1 MHNILVP
8 VDGSIHA
15 LKAAHIA
22 CDFAQKYEG
31 KVSLLYV
38 VPKEKSAEKLLS
50 LKVASSY
57 GPKLKSLLKAQSKTT
72 QGLASPAA
80 IAAIGE
86 LILSQAAR
94 KVRHQGVEVSVLP
107 IVHGEIVEQI
117 LAHIESI
124 GASVVVL
131 GSRGVSDANESAF
144 GSVSHAVFAQAQCT
158 CLAVK

>member
-38 VPKEKSAEKLLS
+38 VPTGKRAEKYLS

-57 GPKLKSLLKAQSKTT
+57 GPKLKSLLKAQSKA
-72 QGLASPAA
+72 GEGVASPAA

-86 LILSQAAR
+86 IILSQAAR
-94 KVRHQGVEVSVLP
+94 KIRHQGVELSVLP
-107 IVHGEIVEQI
+107 LVHGEIVEQI
-117 LAHIESI
+117 LAHIDSI

-131 GSRGVSDANESAF
+131 GSRGVNDTGEAAF

>member
-38 VPKEKSAEKLLS
+38 VPREKNAEKFLS
-50 LKVASSY
+50 LKVSSSY
-57 GPKLKSLLKAQSKTT
+57 GPKLKSLLEAQSKAGE
-72 QGLASPAA
+72 GLASPAV

-86 LILSQAAR
+86 IILSQAAR

-107 IVHGEIVEQI
+107 LAHGEVVEQI
-117 LAHIESI
+117 LAHIKSV

-131 GSRGVSDANESAF
+131 GSRGVSYANDSAF
-144 GSVSHAVFAQAQCT
+144 GSVSNAVFAQAECT